1 MTLRAIKSKMGCFNQ
16 KDRFQV
22 AKVPIVLY
30 ACFVLHNYCEQY
42 SSYINEDILT
52 SQIQHRKTNE
62 ETSNLPDLVYS
73 CNNSEDEIVRKILT
87 HYVRINLPDD
97 LVI

>member
-1 MTLRAIKSKMGCFNQ
+1 M
-16 KDRFQV
+16 
-22 AKVPIVLY
+22 
-30 ACFVLHNYCEQY
+30 LHNYCEQY

-52 SQIQHRKTNE
+52 SQIQHGKTNE
-62 ETSNLPDLVYS
+62 ETSNLPDPVYS
-73 CNNSEDEIVRKILT
+73 CNNSEDEVVRKILT